1 MTSAPGTT
9 ARTLPLLNTDPATG
23 AANDAQGGGCGCGGC
38 GCGTTTTGTR
48 NETTSQTTSV
58 NTGESAAS
66 TAKENDVTTSTYEQ
80 SYSQSFAV
88 TGMTCGHCV
97 ASVTEELE
105 ELAGVQEVSVDLV
118 AGGTSTVT
126 VTSDQPLTDDAVKA
140 AVAEAGY
147 QLS

>member
-1 MTSAPGTT
+1 MTNSTETT

-23 AANDAQGGGCGCGGC
+23 AANAAQVGGCGCGGC
-38 GCGTTTTGTR
+38 GCGAATPLD
-48 NETTSQTTSV
+48 ETTSETTSA
-58 NTGESAAS
+58 TTSESAGS
-66 TAKENDVTTSTYEQ
+66 TVKENDVTTSTYAH
-80 SYSQSFAV
+80 SYPV

-126 VTSDQPLTDDAVKA
+126 VTSDQPLTDDAVQA

-147 QLS
+147 QLA

>member
-1 MTSAPGTT
+1 MTNATGTT

-23 AANDAQGGGCGCGGC
+23 AANAGQGGGCGCGGR
-38 GCGTTTTGTR
+38 GCGTTTTGTTR
-48 NETTSQTTSV
+48 NETTSQSTSATTS
-58 NTGESAAS
+58 EPAAS
-66 TAKENDVTTSTYEQ
+66 TAKENDVTTSTYTQ
-80 SYSQSFAV
+80 SYPV

-147 QLS
+147 QVA

>member
-1 MTSAPGTT
+1 MTNATETT
-9 ARTLPLLNTDPATG
+9 ARALPLLNSDPATG
-23 AANDAQGGGCGCGGC
+23 AANAGQGGGCGCGGC
-38 GCGTTTTGTR
+38 GCGAASTDTTH
-48 NETTSQTTSV
+48 NETTSQTTSA
-58 NTGESAAS
+58 NTGESAES
-66 TAKENDVTTSTYEQ
+66 TVKENDVTASTYEQ
-80 SYSQSFAV
+80 SYPV

-126 VTSDQPLTDDAVKA
+126 VTSDQPLADDAVKA